1 MTHNYWPW
9 WLGGGFLAL
18 TAILYPLLT
27 GDPLGVSG
35 ALGRVLRRYRH
46 RTDDSARAE
55 SGCGEAQ
62 QAGEQQSTPDL
73 GTGASCCGPAST
85 GCGPGDST
93 VGASDQQR
101 SERRSSAVFL
111 LSMAVGGGLAEWAGG
126 QTWGRGQLASEFY
139 RLYGH
144 GAGGWVA
151 LFVGGILVG
160 VGTRLSGGCTSG
172 HGLSGCGRL
181 QPASLV
187 ATAVFFGF
195 AIAVSFLIEGL
206 LS

>member
-1 MTHNYWPW
+1 
-9 WLGGGFLAL
+9 
-18 TAILYPLLT
+18 
-27 GDPLGVSG
+27 
-35 ALGRVLRRYRH
+35 
-46 RTDDSARAE
+46 
-55 SGCGEAQ
+55 
-62 QAGEQQSTPDL
+62 
-73 GTGASCCGPAST
+73 
-85 GCGPGDST
+85 
-93 VGASDQQR
+93 
-101 SERRSSAVFL
+101 VFL

>member
-35 ALGRVLRRYRH
+35 ALGRVLRRNRN
-46 RTDDSARAE
+46 RTKDPEGSG
-55 SGCGEAQ
+55 SGCEGAPQEGVKQ
-62 QAGEQQSTPDL
+62 PTSGL
-73 GTGASCCGPAST
+73 GSGASCCGPAST
-85 GCGPGDST
+85 GCDSVDST
-93 VGASDQQR
+93 LGASNQQR
-101 SERRSSAVFL
+101 SERLSSAVFL
-111 LSMAVGGGLAEWAGG
+111 LSMAVGGGLAGWAGG
-126 QTWGRGQLASEFY
+126 QSWGRGELASEFY

-144 GAGGWVA
+144 GVGGWVA